1 MSNKLPQKMISGFPV
16 SVLQL
21 MDTGFYDSGFS
32 NTTIRIM
39 YEIYNNL
46 GCTASSI
53 AKTLK
58 VHRTLVGR
66 NIVNLEKEQYLTRTQ
81 CPDDERKL
89 ILHLTDK
96 GKTYIE
102 TQMKDSSDAVAKKI
116 ASLNGIDRN
125 KLMEAFSTIQT
136 ILK

>member
-1 MSNKLPQKMISGFPV
+1 MISGFPV
-16 SVLQL
+16 SVFEL

-46 GCTASSI
+46 GSTASSI
-53 AKTLK
+53 AKKLK
-58 VHRTLVGR
+58 VHRTLIGR
-66 NIVNLEKEQYLTRTQ
+66 NIARLEKEQYLTRTQ
-81 CPDDERKL
+81 SPDDERKL

-102 TQMKDSSDAVAKKI
+102 CKMKDSSDAVAKKI
-116 ASLNGIDRN
+116 AALNEIDRN

-136 ILK
+136 ILNK